1 MHFICICICSALFNA
16 FDENQDGHIDFR
28 EIACGISTCCRGPV
42 AERFACKWNLNI
54 LLKGRSERTTKAFI
68 EAMVANSMS
77 PSQFFSVSN
86 RKHLKQS
93 KASYAGYFAGGKN
106 CRL

>member
-1 MHFICICICSALFNA
+1 MHMHFICICICLALFNA

-54 LLKGRSERTTKAFI
+54 LLKGRSERIAETFI

-77 PSQFFSVSN
+77 PSQFFLS
-86 RKHLKQS
+86 KQS
-93 KASYAGYFAGGKN
+93 KASHAGYFAGGKN